1 MNRTSSTSLP
11 LIIGSG
17 RLARHWKHYLN
28 LEGLPFYEWSR
39 RDPLRLADYVKGRN
53 VGAVYLLLSDA
64 ALEPF
69 YREHRTLLPASVRW
83 FHASGALVVEGMID
97 AHPMMSFAE
106 ELYELERYRSI
117 SITTAAPVAAL
128 ESTLFADLQNVITP
142 IAAED
147 KARYHAL
154 CVLGAAGTGA
164 LWTLLEKEWQA
175 LGIGPAQ
182 WRPYQAQ
189 IFANL
194 VSQGRHAITGPWVR
208 GDQVTTAKN
217 FEALESPSA
226 RKLYETLKGVFDEY
240 REH

>member
-1 MNRTSSTSLP
+1 M
-11 LIIGSG
+11 IVGSG
-17 RLARHWKHYLN
+17 RLARHWKHYLQ

-39 RDPLRLADYVKGRN
+39 RDSERLADFVKTRTI
-53 VGAVYLLLSDA
+53 GAVYLLISDA
-64 ALEPF
+64 SLEPF
-69 YREHRTLLPASVRW
+69 YREHRSLLPASVPW
-83 FHASGALVVEGMID
+83 FHASGALVIEGMLD
-97 AHPMMSFAE
+97 AHPMMTFAE
-106 ELYELERYRSI
+106 ELYDLECYRSL

-128 ESTLFADLQNVITP
+128 ESTLFADLQNVITT
-142 IAAED
+142 IAPED

-175 LGIGPAQ
+175 LGITPTQ

-194 VSQGRHAITGPWVR
+194 LSQGRRAITGPWVR
-208 GDQVTTAKN
+208 GDQVTTTRN
-217 FEALESPSA
+217 FEALESPSS